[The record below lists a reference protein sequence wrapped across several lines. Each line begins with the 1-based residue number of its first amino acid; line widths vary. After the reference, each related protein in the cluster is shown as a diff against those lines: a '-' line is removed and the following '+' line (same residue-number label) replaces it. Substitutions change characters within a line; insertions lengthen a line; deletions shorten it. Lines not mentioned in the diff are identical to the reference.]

1 MLQPTLT
8 TQMSATRKIIADLW
22 SRNLPQ
28 VLARLDLLEAA
39 SSIMPL
45 PADQK
50 AEAAA
55 AAHKLAGSLG
65 MYGFP
70 DGTDA
75 ARALEQ
81 ELYSSCP
88 NADTLKSLT
97 ATLRNSIS

>member
-1 MLQPTLT
+1 MLLPTLNPY
-8 TQMSATRKIIADLW
+8 MSPTRKILADLW

-39 SSIMPL
+39 ASVMPL
-45 PADQK
+45 PPDQR

-55 AAHKLAGSLG
+55 TAHKLAGSLG

-70 DGTDA
+70 AGTEA

-81 ELYSSCP
+81 ELYSTCP
-88 NADTLKSLT
+88 NADTLKTLT
-97 ATLRNSIS
+97 ASLRSSIG